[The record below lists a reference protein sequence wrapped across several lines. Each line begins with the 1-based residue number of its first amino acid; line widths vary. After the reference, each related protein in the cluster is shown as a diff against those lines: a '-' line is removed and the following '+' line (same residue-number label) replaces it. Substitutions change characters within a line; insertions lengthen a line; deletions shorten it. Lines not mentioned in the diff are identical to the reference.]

1 MDAGFSCRHS
11 FFKGFGMKLFGLV
24 FVFAT
29 VFGGFLWGGGQ
40 IAPILHVLP
49 HEGLTIIGAAIGAFI
64 IANPSYVV
72 KETLGRL
79 KCLIKPEAHDKSHY
93 LELLSVLFMIFKLA
107 RTKGWLALEQHIEHP
122 EESGLFKQFPVFSA
136 DHHATTF
143 LCDYLRIISLGNEN
157 PHEIEALMD
166 EEIETITHH
175 ELAPAHSVQT
185 MADGI
190 PALGIVAAVLG
201 VIKTMGAISEP
212 PEILGK
218 MIGGA
223 LVGTFLGVF
232 VAYGMVGP
240 TAGAL
245 GAYGDSNILYYRCMK
260 VGVLAFLNG
269 AAPQVAVEFARK
281 FLPHN
286 VQPTFLELE
295 EKLNELPS
303 PG

>member
-1 MDAGFSCRHS
+1 
-11 FFKGFGMKLFGLV
+11 MKLFGLL

-29 VFGGFLWGGGQ
+29 VFGGYMWGGGQ
-40 IAPILHVLP
+40 LGPILHVLP

-72 KETLGRL
+72 KDTIKNL
-79 KCLIKPEAHDKSHY
+79 KCLIKPEAYAKADY
-93 LELLSVLFMIFKLA
+93 IELLSVLYMVFKLA

-122 EESGLFKQFPVFSA
+122 HESELFKQFPGFNA
-136 DHHATTF
+136 NHHAVTF

-166 EEIETITHH
+166 EEIETITQH
-175 ELAPAHSVQT
+175 EMHPSHAVQT

-245 GAYGDSNILYYRCMK
+245 GASGQSKILYYRCIK
-260 VGVLAFLNG
+260 VAVLAFLNG
-269 AAPQVAVEFARK
+269 AAPQVAVEFSRK
-281 FLPHN
+281 FLPHH
-286 VQPTFLELE
+286 VQPNFLELE
-295 EKLNELPS
+295 EKLNTLPS

>member
-1 MDAGFSCRHS
+1 MKIIGFLIVIGC
-11 FFKGFGMKLFGLV
+11 
-24 FVFAT
+24 T
-29 VFGGFLWGGGQ
+29 FGGYMLAGGKLG
-40 IAPILHVLP
+40 PIMQAAP
-49 HEGLTIIGAAIGAFI
+49 HELLTIMGCAIGAFI
-64 IANPSYVV
+64 IANTGHVIKATFSS
-72 KETLGRL
+72 LG
-79 KCLIKPEAHDKSHY
+79 CLIKPEAHDKASY
-93 LELLSVLFMIFKLA
+93 MELLSVMYMLFKLA
-107 RTKGWLALEQHIEHP
+107 RTKGWLALESHIEDP
-122 EESGLFKQFPVFSA
+122 ENSELFKQFPGFVHN
-136 DHHATTF
+136 HHAITF
-143 LCDYLRIISLGNEN
+143 VCDYLRIISLGNEN

-166 EEIETITHH
+166 EEIESLTHEKEH
-175 ELAPAHSVQT
+175 PSHAVQT

-201 VIKTMGAISEP
+201 VIKTMGSITEP

-232 VAYGMVGP
+232 LAYGFIGP

-245 GAYGDSNILYYRCMK
+245 KARADSEILYYRCIK
-260 VGVLAFLNG
+260 VSMIAFLQG

-286 VQPTFLELE
+286 VQPGFLELE

-303 PG
+303 PS

>member
-1 MDAGFSCRHS
+1 MKFVGFIVVIVC
-11 FFKGFGMKLFGLV
+11 
-24 FVFAT
+24 T
-29 VFGGFLWGGGQ
+29 FGGYMLGGGKL
-40 IAPILHVLP
+40 APIIHAAP
-49 HEGLTIIGAAIGAFI
+49 HELLTIMGCAIGAFI
-64 IANPSYVV
+64 IANTGHVI
-72 KETLGRL
+72 KATLSSL
-79 KCLIKPEAHDKSHY
+79 NCIIKPEAHNKASY
-93 LELLSVLFMIFKLA
+93 MELLSVMYMLFKLA
-107 RTKGWLALEQHIEHP
+107 RTKGWLALESHIEDP
-122 EESGLFKQFPVFSA
+122 DNSELFKQFAGFSA
-136 DHHATTF
+136 NHHAITF
-143 LCDYLRIISLGNEN
+143 VCDYLRIISLGNEN

-166 EEIETITHH
+166 EEIESLTHEKMH
-175 ELAPAHSVQT
+175 PAHAVQT

-201 VIKTMGAISEP
+201 VIKTMGSITEP

-232 VAYGMVGP
+232 LAYGFIGP

-245 GAYGDSNILYYRCMK
+245 KSRAESEILYYRCIK
-260 VGVLAFLNG
+260 VSIIAFLQG

-286 VQPTFLELE
+286 VQPGFIELE

-303 PG
+303 PS